1 MKVNNLYVIYNI
13 NRNYP
18 PKRISVTHVNDVNT
32 RSIELELRQGD
43 ELLEIDPGFTAEA
56 SIVERR
62 TKRLINNSVPCTI
75 DESGN
80 IIIPIDD
87 LQIRGKMDI
96 NIEVSVSDSS
106 NNQVLTLPY
115 PLWVRVNPSILDD
128 AEVSTES
135 LGTVPE
141 LLEEAKEIIE
151 GERYVLTEED
161 KEQIASMVNIS
172 GKEDSANKVNSISA
186 QSQTSDSVNYP
197 NVNAVRDYTDSK
209 VGELEDYVD
218 DELDDMDTAK
228 ADKATTLAG
237 YGIADAYTK
246 AEADALIEL
255 APSYVQNEADRVT
268 GVAAN
273 HQGSRTF
280 NIGMISDMHI
290 YSDLYPEDTATDTY
304 YNYYAARHACQGLER
319 ISKNIHLNAF
329 AMLGDYIVG
338 DQSMG
343 YTDGVVKI
351 NRLASNIN
359 SDRDIRLVGNH
370 DYGFRISQGY
380 APSFVYPFVTAY
392 NAGMVMGDKVK
403 GYGYYDNEEFKI
415 RVIALNTT
423 EYDGTGAPASEYNIS
438 TAQKIWFANA
448 LDMSSKSDA
457 AAWQILILSHHPLDW
472 NDANTAAETD
482 AVSILKAY
490 KSGSTVTISATTID
504 FANKNSAVIIG
515 NIHGHLHNYLS
526 GTIYGTNYKRWCCPS
541 ACFDSTNRY
550 YNVWRESTTYGKT
563 IRSAEDTA
571 FAIFSIDL
579 DNHTLSRIHYG
590 AGYDTI
596 DDVYYTSGGYTNVV
610 PTSIDT
616 DGTIYNGIGYANGYR
631 ISSSGSPT
639 AYSGS
644 VATGY
649 IAAVKGDVIRIK
661 GVDWNVT
668 DTGSEHSEKCYL
680 VECNSS
686 FSVVGSHRNDQYTLT
701 KDGDIYIYTAGYT
714 AAAYIR
720 LNGIGNG
727 ENLIVT
733 VNEEID

>member
-1 MKVNNLYVIYNI
+1 MNIPHKQLSVDI
-13 NRNYP
+13 NRKNQYTVDF
-18 PKRISVTHVNDVNT
+18 IGHVNDKDVRYIDVTFNAGGT
-32 RSIELELRQGD
+32 PITLEEGCTATVTYVSEGVLIDQAAECTVSGSTVVIGVDSEKVENLRSGILEVQPKVVDPNGRILTIQIPILVRISPDIAEHGQVDDDSLGSYAEVVREIAAARKGYESIGERMDNIGNPTD
-43 ELLEIDPGFTAEA
+43 EQVAEA
-56 SIVERR
+56 VE
-62 TKRLINNSVPCTI
+62 
-75 DESGN
+75 E
-80 IIIPIDD
+80 
-87 LQIRGKMDI
+87 
-96 NIEVSVSDSS
+96 
-106 NNQVLTLPY
+106 Y
-115 PLWVRVNPSILDD
+115 F
-128 AEVSTES
+128 
-135 LGTVPE
+135 
-141 LLEEAKEIIE
+141 EEHPPA
-151 GERYVLTEED
+151 L
-161 KEQIASMVNIS
+161 
-172 GKEDSANKVNSISA
+172 
-186 QSQTSDSVNYP
+186 
-197 NVNAVRDYTDSK
+197 
-209 VGELEDYVD
+209 
-218 DELDDMDTAK
+218 
-228 ADKATTLAG
+228 
-237 YGIADAYTK
+237 ADAYTK
-246 AEADALIEL
+246 SEADALIEL

-290 YSDLYPEDTATDTY
+290 YSDHYPEDTATDTY
-304 YNYYAARHACQGLER
+304 YNYYAARHACQGLAR
-319 ISKNIHLNAF
+319 VSKNIHLNAF
-329 AMLGDYIVG
+329 AILGDYIYG

-351 NRLASNIN
+351 NRLASNID
-359 SDRDIRLVGNH
+359 SDRNIRLIGNH
-370 DYGFRISQGY
+370 DYGFRVNQGY
-380 APSFVYPFVTAY
+380 DPSFVYPFVTAY
-392 NAGMVMGDKVK
+392 NAGMVMGDIVK
-403 GYGYYDNEEFKI
+403 GYGYYDNEEFKL

-423 EYDGTGAPASEYNIS
+423 EYNGEGAPASEYNIS
-438 TAQKIWFANA
+438 AAQKIWFANA

-490 KSGSTVTISATTID
+490 RSGSTVTISATAID

-631 ISSSGSPT
+631 ISSSGSPR

-701 KDGDIYIYTAGYT
+701 KDGDIYIYTLGYT

-720 LNGIGNG
+720 LNGIGSG

-733 VNEEID
+733 VNEEI